1 MVLFVHLN
9 GEGLLMIGAMA
20 VNNFVTM
27 NSAPSRNIMER
38 PGIGTGYR
46 QLITA
51 I

>member
-1 MVLFVHLN
+1 MHLN
-9 GEGLLMIGAMA
+9 GEYLLMVNAMA
-20 VNNFVTM
+20 LNNFVTM

-38 PGIGTGYR
+38 PGIAAEYR